1 MSYIIYKHTSPSEK
15 SYIGYT
21 QLSIQNRWNEH
32 FSKTIKLNWKFSRAL
47 RKYPNEG
54 QWIHEILINN
64 IPTLEEAKNLEILCI
79 FYFDTFIHGYNS
91 TIGGDGS
98 GPCSEKT
105 KNKMSKTRFELYQ
118 DPEQKEKLSN
128 AQKER
133 YKNTKE
139 RNKTAIAQSKI
150 KWKIIYPSNKYIITK
165 NLKQFCRNQHLNSTN
180 MYQVAKG
187 KLKQCKGFK
196 CIKL

>member
-79 FYFDTFIHGYNS
+79 FYLIHLFMVI
-91 TIGGDGS
+91 TLLLVEMD
-98 GPCSEKT
+98 
-105 KNKMSKTRFELYQ
+105 Q
-118 DPEQKEKLSN
+118 DLVLKKL
-128 AQKER
+128 
-133 YKNTKE
+133 
-139 RNKTAIAQSKI
+139 KI
-150 KWKIIYPSNKYIITK
+150 KCPKQDLNYIKI
-165 NLKQFCRNQHLNSTN
+165 LN
-180 MYQVAKG
+180 KG
-187 KLKQCKGFK
+187 KTFQCTKRK
-196 CIKL
+196 IQKYKRKK